1 MSEKKTANPASR
13 SKRATGVAA
22 LLLAVAALCLWA
34 SSRMTWVTV
43 TSADGLGEER
53 ITELDGGTWA
63 AATTPLA
70 LALIAAIAAA
80 FAVRGWLLRVVGLL
94 VAVVAVVAA
103 IPAVGLL
110 IGGASDEKASDIAG
124 FERVATQ
131 VTATEVATAPALLV
145 LVGSV
150 VALGA
155 AFVLIRKP
163 SAAGG
168 LSSKYDSPAARREAT
183 AKRGASH
190 AENEPPTQRM
200 LWDALDA
207 GEDPTVDGGD
217 RASAAGESS
226 PAAPDVTK
234 DTGPS
239 GTRSESE

>member
-1 MSEKKTANPASR
+1 M
-13 SKRATGVAA
+13 AA

-110 IGGASDEKASDIAG
+110 VGGASDEKASDIAG

-150 VALGA
+150 VAFGA

-168 LSSKYDSPAARREAT
+168 LSRSTTARR
-183 AKRGASH
+183 RGGR
-190 AENEPPTQRM
+190 PPPSGAPRM
-200 LWDALDA
+200 RRTSRR
-207 GEDPTVDGGD
+207 P
-217 RASAAGESS
+217 SACC
-226 PAAPDVTK
+226 
-234 DTGPS
+234 
-239 GTRSESE
+239 GTRSTQVRTRPSTGAIAPPLQVSQALRHRM

>member
-1 MSEKKTANPASR
+1 MSEKKTADTASR
-13 SKRATGVAA
+13 GKRATGVAA
-22 LLLAVAALCLWA
+22 LLLAVASLCLWA

-53 ITELDGGTWA
+53 VTELDGGTWA

-70 LALIAAIAAA
+70 LALLAAIAAA

-103 IPAVGLL
+103 IPAIGLL
-110 IGGASDEKASDIAG
+110 ANGASDEKASDIAG

-145 LVGSV
+145 LLGSV
-150 VALGA
+150 VALAA

-163 SAAGG
+163 TATGG

-183 AKRGASH
+183 AKRDSSATES
-190 AENEPPTQRM
+190 EPPTQRM

-207 GEDPTVDGGD
+207 GEDPTVDQGE
-217 RASAAGESS
+217 RHSAAGEST
-226 PAAPDVTK
+226 PPTRDVTK

-239 GTRSESE
+239 GTRPESD